1 MSFCAAWSVW
11 SPLNC
16 YRWKWLRAIDSQSWF
31 FIYHFVLEFPRWQF
45 TDCYLVMLWAAP
57 LELGATKPYQNKST
71 YDSFWWWLL
80 LGRTGQWS
88 LSSLICWILYVC
100 VSQSEH
106 FFFFNPRA
114 ASSMC
119 SFNHDFDSESDLVF
133 MTPSVTSLPSAL
145 VQTSLYILTFT
156 FLLGGYFKN
165 GITEPE
171 RIWTDLFTYCEIIF
185 LKNYHFYIFQCY

>member
-1 MSFCAAWSVW
+1 MILFGGDFCWEELGNGLSLLSYVESCMSV
-11 SPLNC
+11 
-16 YRWKWLRAIDSQSWF
+16 
-31 FIYHFVLEFPRWQF
+31 FPR
-45 TDCYLVMLWAAP
+45 
-57 LELGATKPYQNKST
+57 
-71 YDSFWWWLL
+71 
-80 LGRTGQWS
+80 
-88 LSSLICWILYVC
+88 
-100 VSQSEH
+100 VSI
-106 FFFFNPRA
+106 FFFNPRA

-171 RIWTDLFTYCEIIF
+171 RI
-185 LKNYHFYIFQCY
+185 